1 MKRDRRHGAS
11 IAVRLQHLDEAIDL
25 ARGRA
30 SDEVVDAA
38 DELVDRAG
46 HRLSIAGDHTV
57 VALAGAT
64 GSGKSSTFNAVTGT
78 QLARTGVTRPT
89 TSEAMSVSWGTE
101 QPVELLDWL
110 GVSRRS
116 LVPAGESDLAD
127 LVLLDLPDHDS
138 TEVSHRLTVDRLV
151 ELVDMLVWIVD
162 PQKYA
167 DAALHDGYLKPLV
180 DHAEV
185 MVVVLNQVDRFTDE
199 QRRAALAD
207 LRRLLDSQGLQRT
220 RVMAMSA
227 LTGEGVAEL
236 RALLAEVAHAKA
248 AKVQRFS
255 ADVTRQAALLAEE
268 LGDQPVPR
276 LDRGVVDRLNESM
289 AEAAAVPVVVDGV
302 LKAWRHRGTIAT
314 GWPMVSWL
322 KRLKPDPL
330 RKLRLGLS
338 PRELSP
344 TDVSR
349 TSLPKATSVQ
359 KARLD
364 ASLRGVL
371 DVATAGVPRGWS
383 DQIRSVARGNHKL
396 LADRLDGAVASTDL
410 EMDRGHGWWVLVT
423 ILQWVF
429 FLALIVGVV
438 WLALPFVLAF
448 AQVPMDLPVISWQ
461 GWPVQ
466 TLLAAGGLAG
476 GIVLALLSRV
486 FVEAGAR
493 VKARQA
499 RKALTD
505 SIAEV
510 TAVEVVG
517 PIQAELDRLVAAREE
532 TAKAR

>member
-1 MKRDRRHGAS
+1 MARDRKPS
-11 IAVRLQHLDEAIDL
+11 IAMRLKSLDEAIDL

-30 SDEVVDAA
+30 SDEVVEAA
-38 DELVDRAG
+38 DSIVDRAG
-46 HRLSIAGDHTV
+46 HRLSIAGEHTV

-64 GSGKSSTFNAVTGT
+64 GSGKSSTFNAISGT

-110 GVSRRS
+110 DVQRRH
-116 LVPAGESDLAD
+116 LVASGESAFHD

-138 TEVSHRLTVDRLV
+138 TEVGHRLTVDRLV
-151 ELVDMLVWIVD
+151 ELVDMLVWVVD

-167 DAALHDGYLKPLV
+167 DGALHDGYLKPLA

-185 MVVVLNQVDRFTDE
+185 MVVVLNQVDRLDAT
-199 QRRAALAD
+199 QRADALAD
-207 LRRLLDSQGLQRT
+207 LRRLLDAEGLTRT
-220 RVMAMSA
+220 KVMALSA

-236 RALLAEVAHAKA
+236 RALLEEVAKAKA
-248 AKVQRFS
+248 MKTQRFT
-255 ADVTRQAALLAEE
+255 ADVLRHAGLLAAE
-268 LGDQPVPR
+268 LGTNPVPR
-276 LDRGVVDRLNESM
+276 LGGDVIDRLNETM
-289 AEAAAVPVVVDGV
+289 AEAAAVPVVTDGV

-330 RKLRLGLS
+330 RKLRVGLS

-364 ASLRGVL
+364 AALRGLL
-371 DVATAGVPRGWS
+371 DAATDGVPRGWA
-383 DQIRSVARGNHKL
+383 DQIRRVGRGNEKL
-396 LADRLDGAVASTDL
+396 LADRLDQAVAATDL
-410 EMDRGHGWWVLVT
+410 RMDRGHGWWVLVT
-423 ILQWVF
+423 ILQWIL
-429 FLALIVGVV
+429 FLALIVGAV
-438 WLALPFVLAF
+438 WLALPLVF
-448 AQVPMDLPVISWQ
+448 ALLQMPIDLPVIAWQ

-466 TLLAAGGLAG
+466 TVLVAG
-476 GIVLALLSRV
+476 GIAGGVVLALLSRV
-486 FVEAGAR
+486 FVEAGAQ

-499 RKALTD
+499 RKELIDAI
-505 SIAEV
+505 SEV
-510 TAVEVVG
+510 TAVEVVP
-517 PIQAELDRLVAAREE
+517 PIQAELDRLTAAREA
-532 TAKAR
+532 AKRAG

>member
-1 MKRDRRHGAS
+1 MYKR
-11 IAVRLQHLDEAIDL
+11 Q
-25 ARGRA
+25 
-30 SDEVVDAA
+30 
-38 DELVDRAG
+38 
-46 HRLSIAGDHTV
+46 
-57 VALAGAT
+57 
-64 GSGKSSTFNAVTGT
+64 
-78 QLARTGVTRPT
+78 
-89 TSEAMSVSWGTE
+89 
-101 QPVELLDWL
+101 ELLDWL

-314 GWPMVSWL
+314 GWPLVSWL

-359 KARLD
+359 KARLL
-364 ASLRGVL
+364 SL
-371 DVATAGVPRGWS
+371 
-383 DQIRSVARGNHKL
+383 IH
-396 LADRLDGAVASTDL
+396 
-410 EMDRGHGWWVLVT
+410 
-423 ILQWVF
+423 I
-429 FLALIVGVV
+429 
-438 WLALPFVLAF
+438 
-448 AQVPMDLPVISWQ
+448 
-461 GWPVQ
+461 
-466 TLLAAGGLAG
+466 
-476 GIVLALLSRV
+476 
-486 FVEAGAR
+486 
-493 VKARQA
+493 
-499 RKALTD
+499 
-505 SIAEV
+505 
-510 TAVEVVG
+510 
-517 PIQAELDRLVAAREE
+517 
-532 TAKAR
+532 